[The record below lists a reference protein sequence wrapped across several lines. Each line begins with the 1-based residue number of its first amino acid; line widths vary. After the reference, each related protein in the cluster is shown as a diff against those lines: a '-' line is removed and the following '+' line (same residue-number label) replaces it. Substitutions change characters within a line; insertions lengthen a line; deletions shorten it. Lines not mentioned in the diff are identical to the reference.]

1 MRERVTEIMVTMKKV
16 MICGEEWVAFYEG
29 GVMIAAYKETDV
41 PNKMKGTIID
51 AYTHKILLS

>member
-1 MRERVTEIMVTMKKV
+1 MKKV